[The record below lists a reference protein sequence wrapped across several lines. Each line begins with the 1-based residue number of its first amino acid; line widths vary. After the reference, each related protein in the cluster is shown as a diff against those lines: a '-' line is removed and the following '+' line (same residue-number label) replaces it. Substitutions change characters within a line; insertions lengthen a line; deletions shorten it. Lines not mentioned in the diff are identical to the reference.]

1 MVIVMRLIGMAGVLT
16 MPMMVVPVGTM
27 GMVLPVTSV
36 RIIGGRG
43 SVHRRMTDVTIFHAH
58 CRSHRRQA
66 GNRRHQHPA
75 QQLLED
81 PFHVSRNLVSR
92 GGAPR

>member
-1 MVIVMRLIGMAGVLT
+1 MVIVMRLIGMPGVRI
-16 MPMMVVPVGTM
+16 MSMVVRFGTM
-27 GMVLPVTSV
+27 GMAALVTGV

-43 SVHRRMTDVTIFHAH
+43 CVHRCMTGVTVFHAH

-75 QQLLED
+75 KQLLED
-81 PFHVSRNLVSR
+81 PFHVSRNLVW
-92 GGAPR
+92 

>member
-1 MVIVMRLIGMAGVLT
+1 MVIVMRLIGMPDVLI
-16 MPMMVVPVGTM
+16 MPMVVVRFATM
-27 GMVLPVTSV
+27 GMVPPVTGV

-43 SVHRRMTDVTIFHAH
+43 CVHRRMTGVTDFHAH

-92 GGAPR
+92 GGATR